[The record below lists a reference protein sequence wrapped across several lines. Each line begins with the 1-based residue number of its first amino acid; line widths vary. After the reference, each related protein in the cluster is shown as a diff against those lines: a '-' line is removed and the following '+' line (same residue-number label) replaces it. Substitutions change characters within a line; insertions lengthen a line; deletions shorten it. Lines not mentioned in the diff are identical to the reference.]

1 MEHQHR
7 RERLNENLLL
17 SVDGLLLGLY
27 GVGRFLL
34 SVRLRLGLGLCRQ
47 RNLHRLRMRDVR
59 QRILNSVDLVV
70 LKEKKTK
77 ESIMSWLLLLTFH
90 NKTIYT

>member
-7 RERLNENLLL
+7 RERLDENLLL

-34 SVRLRLGLGLCRQ
+34 SVRLRLRLRLCRQ